1 MFLFEVYEGFLNCLR
16 WTKEN
21 MNNPRIII
29 GENGFPEEQDIDDS
43 EKKIAYHQ
51 VRTLQRFQKSII
63 KIYIINLTRII
74 EYVLSI
80 LIILKLSL
88 IF

>member
-1 MFLFEVYEGFLNCLR
+1 
-16 WTKEN
+16 

-51 VRTLQRFQKSII
+51 VRTLQRFQKSKSII
-63 KIYIINLTRII
+63 KIYIITLTRIK